1 MTCGKPTAGVPK
13 AGVSESSRAVAVRG
27 RGTPRQSP
35 YTESAPAPQAPPD
48 SYCWGWPPGAGR
60 SSATYPWWVTVGSGR
75 ARVRSSYAGGCSYGR
90 SYG

>member
-35 YTESAPAPQAPPD
+35 YTESAPAPAPQAPPD

-75 ARVRSSYAGGCSYGR
+75 ARVRSSYAGGR